1 MKSMY
6 PRNPSVLYNLLKQ
19 VVHHNGFYKCADVFL
34 GKMVWLS
41 GKKKK
46 NWILT
51 EKIFFPS
58 MMSSILSFQLIRH
71 PVACVCTMWTHMLF
85 TCISG
90 SGAEHIRG
98 VLAGDNMVNGKLWP
112 PPEHVKFEYATYCSW
127 CKRTENQILWM
138 TLISDNVQP

>member
-1 MKSMY
+1 MKPMY

-19 VVHHNGFYKCADVFL
+19 VVHHNGFYKCADLFL
-34 GKMVWLS
+34 GKMVWLP
-41 GKKKK
+41 GKKKPEFSLK
-46 NWILT
+46 RFSSCPWWAP
-51 EKIFFPS
+51 FF
-58 MMSSILSFQLIRH
+58 LFQLIRH

-90 SGAEHIRG
+90 SGAEHVRG
-98 VLAGDNMVNGKLWP
+98 MLAGDNMVNGKLWP

-127 CKRTENQILWM
+127 WKQTENQILWM